1 MLYKMT
7 DTTDQYTRKLKY
19 NAFMGTIAVCVIYA
33 IVALAMILYINLTEQ
48 GKSLYSDLK
57 PFALTF
63 IFGTL
68 FIIMTVTLMVVYW
81 EPEQA
86 TKKEVNDV
94 LNNPLSC
101 PDYYTLDNSEEDNNL
116 LFKFSSNINQIGNKE
131 PQNTDL
137 YIGKK
142 DDQSGKFVNL
152 YDYAITENNKDYIKH
167 KCKKPD
173 IISDFDKDDLKKT
186 REVFWV
192 DSDAATTV
200 GYTFGTAA
208 TNTNFK
214 STELKN
220 LKTLAA
226 FTTMYGGY
234 NNENADITIG
244 TLTGNA
250 SINIITPIG
259 DGGTATGSDGGD
271 TSAPLLQSGVPTTLS
286 YFYDCSKV
294 YPEYLARLDAKEYID
309 NNETGPK
316 NLHRC
321 GWAKACGV
329 PWTSAGC
336 S

>member
-68 FIIMTVTLMVVYW
+68 FIIIAVTLMVVYW

-86 TKKEVNDV
+86 TKKEINDV

-101 PDYYTLDNSEEDNNL
+101 PDYYILNNSGEDTNL
-116 LFKFSSNINQIGNKE
+116 LFNFSCNISILGNHDPTHK
-131 PQNTDL
+131 NL
-137 YIGKK
+137 YIGDKEK
-142 DDQSGKFVNL
+142 PDKSVNL

-173 IISDFDKDDLKKT
+173 IISDFDKDDHKKT
-186 REVFWV
+186 REVFWA
-192 DSDAATTV
+192 DSAAAATAD
-200 GYTFGTAA
+200 YTFGTPA
-208 TNTNFK
+208 TTINFK

-234 NNENADITIG
+234 NNENADIAIG
-244 TLTGNA
+244 TLTGDTA
-250 SINIITPIG
+250 INIITPIG

-271 TSAPLLQSGVPTTLS
+271 TSAPLLKSGVLTTPS

-321 GWAKACGV
+321 GWAKACSV
-329 PWTSAGC
+329 PWSSAGC

>member
-68 FIIMTVTLMVVYW
+68 FIIMVVTLMVVYW

-86 TKKEVNDV
+86 TKKEINDV

-101 PDYYTLDNSEEDNNL
+101 PDYYTLDNSEEDNNM
-116 LFKFSSNINQIGNKE
+116 LFDFSSNISILGNDDPTHK
-131 PQNTDL
+131 NL
-137 YIGKK
+137 YIGDKEDPDK
-142 DDQSGKFVNL
+142 SVNL

-167 KCKKPD
+167 KCKKTDD
-173 IISDFDKDDLKKT
+173 IILDFDKDDRKKT
-186 REVFWV
+186 REVFWA
-192 DSDAATTV
+192 DSDAAATV
-200 GYTFGTAA
+200 DYTFGTAA
-208 TNTNFK
+208 NLK

-234 NNENADITIG
+234 NNKNADIDIG
-244 TLTGNA
+244 VLTGDT

-259 DGGTATGSDGGD
+259 NGGKADSSDGGG
-271 TSAPLLQSGVPTTLS
+271 TSAPLLKLGSSTTSS

-321 GWAKACGV
+321 GWAKACRV
-329 PWTSAGC
+329 PWSSAGC

>member
-1 MLYKMT
+1 MT

-68 FIIMTVTLMVVYW
+68 FIIMAVTLMVVYW

-86 TKKEVNDV
+86 TKKEISDV

-101 PDYYTLDNSEEDNNL
+101 PDYYTLDNSGADNNV
-116 LFKFSSNINQIGNKE
+116 LFDYSCNISIIGNDDPTHKNLYIGNKE
-131 PQNTDL
+131 DL
-137 YIGKK
+137 N
-142 DDQSGKFVNL
+142 GKFVNL

-167 KCKKPD
+167 KCIKDPA
-173 IISDFDKDDLKKT
+173 IIPDFDKDDRKKT
-186 REVFWV
+186 REVFWA
-192 DSDAATTV
+192 DSAAATTV
-200 GYTFGTAA
+200 GYTFGTDA
-208 TNTNFK
+208 TSAGFK

-234 NNENADITIG
+234 NNENANIDID
-244 TLTGNA
+244 TLKGNTNV
-250 SINIITPIG
+250 NIITPIG

-271 TSAPLLQSGVPTTLS
+271 TSAPLLKSGVPTTQS
-286 YFYDCSKV
+286 YYYDCSKV

-321 GWAKACGV
+321 GWANACGV

>member
-19 NAFMGTIAVCVIYA
+19 NAFMGTIAICVIYA

-68 FIIMTVTLMVVYW
+68 FIIMAVTLMVVYW

-86 TKKEVNDV
+86 TKKEINDV

-101 PDYYTLDNSEEDNNL
+101 PDYYTLDNTGADSNL
-116 LFKFSSNINQIGNKE
+116 LFKFSSNISILGNHE
-131 PQNTDL
+131 PTHKNL
-137 YIGKK
+137 YIGDKEK
-142 DDQSGKFVNL
+142 PDKSVNL

-173 IISDFDKDDLKKT
+173 IIPDFDKDDRKKT
-186 REVFWV
+186 REVFWA
-192 DSDAATTV
+192 DSAAAATI

-208 TNTNFK
+208 TTTNFK

-234 NNENADITIG
+234 NNENDDIAIG
-244 TLTGNA
+244 TLTGDTF
-250 SINIITPIG
+250 INIITPIG
-259 DGGTATGSDGGD
+259 DGGTATGSDGRD
-271 TSAPLLQSGVPTTLS
+271 TSAPLLKSGSPTTPS

-329 PWTSAGC
+329 PWSSAGC